1 MKLNRMLL
9 FLFLFIYRS
18 YFALLLDFQS
28 DVNLINKSILKLII
42 YIYIEHLELVDSNF
56 RLKNCNM
63 QIYNFKLYSIHFSHF
78 SLPIIIDRD
87 AIERKKEAIIPKKIS
102 TRFHQHL
109 FQHPTKLI

>member
-1 MKLNRMLL
+1 MLS
-9 FLFLFIYRS
+9 FLFVFIYRS
-18 YFALLLDFQS
+18 FFALLLDFQFQS

-42 YIYIEHLELVDSNF
+42 YIYIEHLRELVDSNF

-63 QIYNFKLYSIHFSHF
+63 QRNKFIILNYIPYI
-78 SLPIIIDRD
+78 SLPIIIERD